1 MKQLM
6 IKLNK
11 NLLDEF
17 QGCEVGA
24 DDDNMTGPSPLTT
37 LQILER
43 HERNIELRSPEEA
56 AQIADA
62 ANYGTFRIHASDRI
76 ADRVIEEALSFP
88 GAVKVLDEWSGSW
101 GDLLERRIREEA
113 K

>member
-1 MKQLM
+1 MI

-11 NLLDEF
+11 KYLEEF

-24 DDDNMTGPSPLTT
+24 DDDNMIGPSPLTT
-37 LQILER
+37 LKILER
-43 HERNIELRSPEEA
+43 HERNIELRSAEEA

-62 ANYGTFRIHASDRI
+62 ARYGTFELHTSERI
-76 ADRVIEEALSFP
+76 AMRVFEEALMFP
-88 GAVKVLDEWSGSW
+88 GAVSIFKKWDSEGWAELKE
-101 GDLLERRIREEA
+101 LT